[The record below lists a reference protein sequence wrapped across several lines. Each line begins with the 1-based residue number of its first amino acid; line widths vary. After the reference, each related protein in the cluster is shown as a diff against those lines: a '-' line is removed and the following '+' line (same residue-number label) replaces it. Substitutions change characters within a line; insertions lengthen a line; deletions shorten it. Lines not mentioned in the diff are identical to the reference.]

1 MITQTIKE
9 TVRVKKITIANNKKE
24 SKTAKTLR
32 QAKKEKE
39 ETPTRFTKTGNDQIQ
54 KALLEYITAQK
65 ELRECIAED
74 EMENPRKQLTD

>member
-9 TVRVKKITIANNKKE
+9 TVRVKKITIATTKKNQKE
-24 SKTAKTLR
+24 LKHSDRPRKKKSKHLQEA
-32 QAKKEKE
+32 Q
-39 ETPTRFTKTGNDQIQ
+39 KTGNDQIQ
-54 KALLEYITAQK
+54 KSLLEYITAQK